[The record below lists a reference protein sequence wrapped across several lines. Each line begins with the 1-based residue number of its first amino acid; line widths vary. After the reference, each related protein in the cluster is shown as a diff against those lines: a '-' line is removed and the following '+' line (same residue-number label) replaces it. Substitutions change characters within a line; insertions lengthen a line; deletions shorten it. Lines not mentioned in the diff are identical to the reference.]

1 MIETI
6 YSRKMEQKAKESK
19 TKQSKAKQN
28 KAKKMSNSLKQSH

>member
-6 YSRKMEQKAKESK
+6 YSRKIEQKAKESK